1 MTIRYL
7 SVFFYE
13 TMNCTFLYKD
23 TGSIAYGLAK
33 YNNYK
38 SSFAYL
44 DICGKIDDKQ
54 YENYVEL
61 LPIQYHSN
69 NIVKWKNIIAFVWNN
84 AKKYDVINFYF
95 GGRQELFLSLIAKIS
110 NPKVKIYVKMDL
122 LYKFYQ
128 EQVNAEKRLKLS
140 IKHTLAALL
149 SFTVDLYTVECSLY
163 VDKLDKLSRFSGKI
177 KYLPNGFFGDI
188 LVADMPK
195 EKIILSV
202 GRIGTEQKNTEML
215 FEAIKLIDKEKLAG
229 WQVYLVG
236 LVTEDFKIWY
246 EKEIESKPYL
256 KDFFVLTGHISDK
269 RKLFEIYSKSSVF
282 VLTSRWE
289 SWGLVLAEAAHF
301 KNYSIVTDCCD
312 SFREVIMEG
321 ANGFGKIIPNEDVAA
336 LKAALEEV
344 LENRID
350 FRHKGNLA
358 GMFVDERFEWKY
370 ICNKLNSYFEG
381 LGIK

>member
-1 MTIRYL
+1 
-7 SVFFYE
+7 
-13 TMNCTFLYKD
+13 
-23 TGSIAYGLAK
+23 
-33 YNNYK
+33 
-38 SSFAYL
+38 
-44 DICGKIDDKQ
+44 
-54 YENYVEL
+54 
-61 LPIQYHSN
+61 
-69 NIVKWKNIIAFVWNN
+69 
-84 AKKYDVINFYF
+84 
-95 GGRQELFLSLIAKIS
+95 
-110 NPKVKIYVKMDL
+110 MDL

-128 EQVNAEKRLKLS
+128 EQVNVDKRLKLL

-163 VDKLDKLSRFSGKI
+163 VDKLNKLRRFSGKI

-188 LVADMPK
+188 LAVNMPK
-195 EKIILSV
+195 EKIILTV
-202 GRIGTEQKNTEML
+202 GRIGTYEKNTEML
-215 FEAIKLIDKEKLAG
+215 VEALKLIDKERLAG

-236 LVTEDFKIWY
+236 EVTDDFKIWY

-256 KDFFVLTGHISDK
+256 KDFFVLTGHISDRK
-269 RKLFEIYSKSSVF
+269 KLFEIYSKSSVF

-289 SWGLVLAEAAHF
+289 SWGLVLTEAAHF
-301 KNYSIVTDCCD
+301 KNYPIVTDCCD

-321 ANGFGKIIPNEDVAA
+321 INGFGKIIPSEDVTA
-336 LKAALEEV
+336 LKEALEEV

-370 ICNKLNSYFEG
+370 ICNKLNRYFER

>member
-1 MTIRYL
+1 MTIKYL

-38 SSFAYL
+38 SAFAYL
-44 DICGKIDDKQ
+44 DICGKIDDKE

-84 AKKYDVINFYF
+84 APKYDVINFYF

-128 EQVNAEKRLKLS
+128 EQVNADKRLKLS
-140 IKHTLAALL
+140 IKHALAALL

-177 KYLPNGFFGDI
+177 KYLPNGFFGD
-188 LVADMPK
+188 VFSSGSAK
-195 EKIILSV
+195 RKIILSV
-202 GRIGTEQKNTEML
+202 GRIGTWQKNTEML

-229 WQVYLVG
+229 WSVYLVG
-236 LVTEDFKIWY
+236 ALTEDFKIWY

-301 KNYSIVTDCCD
+301 KNYPIVTDCCD

-321 ANGFGKIIPNEDVAA
+321 PNGFGKIIPNEDVAA
-336 LKAALEEV
+336 LKVALEEV

-381 LGIK
+381 LSIK